1 MPRLSHGDTHRM
13 PRLSHGDTQM
23 NAEQRVRE
31 LRIDLPAPPAVAGN
45 YVPGVRVGDL
55 VFMSGSVSRRSDGT
69 YIVGKVGSEL
79 TVDEGYA
86 AARGAGMFMLSRI
99 RSVVGSLNNVL
110 RVVKV
115 LGMVNAVPDFKEH
128 PKVIDG
134 FSDLLVEVF
143 GDSGRGA
150 RAAVGMMSLSKQ
162 VAVEV
167 EMVLEAK

>member
-1 MPRLSHGDTHRM
+1 
-13 PRLSHGDTQM
+13 M
-23 NAEQRVRE
+23 NAEQRISE
-31 LRIDLPAPPAVAGN
+31 LRLELPPPPGVAGN
-45 YVPGVRVGDL
+45 FIPGVRVGGL

-69 YIVGKVGSEL
+69 LIIGKVGCEL
-79 TVDEGYA
+79 TVEEGYA

-99 RSVVGSLNNVL
+99 RSVIGSLNNVQ

-115 LGMVNAVPDFKEH
+115 LGMVNAAPDFKEH

-134 FSDLLVEVF
+134 FSDLMVEVF

-167 EMVLEAK
+167 EIVLEAK